1 MVKLISLM
9 KRKDGLSREEFA
21 RWAIED
27 HAPIGKSMPGIRQ
40 YRINVLRADQPDTEF
55 DGVFELWFD
64 SIEALQAALNSDI
77 GTPAREDALAHASK
91 RIHLRTEEHVIW
103 KNKVAPPAP
112 ESRRPC
118 VSCAVRRFCNDVV

>member
-1 MVKLISLM
+1 MLPQAKQEQHMVKLISLM

-21 RWAIED
+21 RWAIEE

-64 SIEALQAALNSDI
+64 SIEALQAALDSDI
-77 GTPAREDALAHASK
+77 GTAARDDAMAHASK
-91 RIHLRTEEHVIW
+91 RIHLRTEEHVVLEI
-103 KNKVAPPAP
+103 
-112 ESRRPC
+112 
-118 VSCAVRRFCNDVV
+118 